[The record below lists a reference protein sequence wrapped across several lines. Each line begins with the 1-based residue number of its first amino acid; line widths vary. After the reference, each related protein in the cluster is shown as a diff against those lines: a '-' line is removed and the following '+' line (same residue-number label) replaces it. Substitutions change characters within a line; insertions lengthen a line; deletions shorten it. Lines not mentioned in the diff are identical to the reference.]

1 MELIKGLLL
10 RRGVPVSGLPPIDA
24 QVRVWFNPQVDSSTT
39 IVPGLIAVNMVLM
52 AALLTSLTIVRERE
66 LGSLESL
73 FATPVRR
80 LEILVGKI
88 LPYMGIAL
96 LDCVLSALIGVAVFD
111 VPFRGSIALF
121 LGASLIF
128 TFTGLSIGLLASVVS
143 GTAMLSNQIVV
154 LTTMLPSMLL
164 SGFMFP
170 IASMPGWVQVI
181 THAVPARYFV
191 AICRGIMLKA
201 QPWTALAGPTLLLLA
216 VGAVLFTLANL
227 RFRKKL

>member
-1 MELIKGLLL
+1 
-10 RRGVPVSGLPPIDA
+10 
-24 QVRVWFNPQVDSSTT
+24 
-39 IVPGLIAVNMVLM
+39 
-52 AALLTSLTIVRERE
+52 
-66 LGSLESL
+66 
-73 FATPVRR
+73 
-80 LEILVGKI
+80 
-88 LPYMGIAL
+88 
-96 LDCVLSALIGVAVFD
+96 VAVFD